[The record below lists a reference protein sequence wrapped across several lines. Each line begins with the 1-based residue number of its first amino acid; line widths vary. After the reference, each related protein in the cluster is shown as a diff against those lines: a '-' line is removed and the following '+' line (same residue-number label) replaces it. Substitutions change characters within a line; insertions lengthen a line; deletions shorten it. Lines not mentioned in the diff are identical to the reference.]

1 MQTGRNSHDF
11 TPEFFIIFL
20 GADPPPC
27 PICQTTRNTVMNH
40 YLPYRLLFLLLLC
53 LIAWS
58 APFPGQTQTDS
69 NRNKIALVMKN
80 RANPSFLKLEAGAKE
95 YAQEHGITL
104 EVFGTGMETDIE
116 YQISLINTLISRGY
130 GAIIIAPADPHKLI
144 PVLKKA
150 VDQGTVVINIG
161 DPLDPKAAVQQGIAI
176 PFIGTD
182 DAQGA
187 ALIGDYF
194 RRKLHGKGRA
204 FIIEG
209 SVGAQDSASRKA
221 GFQRAITQGGG
232 IEIVDS
238 ANANGHAED
247 AFMRMSDLLAKH
259 GVVDAV
265 FCTNDQM
272 ALGVLQALNLH
283 GPINKVLVGG
293 YGNIEAAHNAL
304 RTGRMHATIELYSA
318 WIGRNSMALALQ
330 ALQGKPVPMHQEIAP
345 ELISYESFGKRIALA
360 LSDLSN
366 PFFAT
371 LLEGAQAEA
380 DLHGVELLYANAQN
394 DDGRQLL
401 AIQDF
406 VSGKVDF
413 ILVNPTNAQAVQP
426 GIEIA
431 NRARIPV
438 ITVDRRADRG
448 IVVAHI
454 ASDNLAGGRLAGEYI
469 ARHLKNGGTIA
480 EFEGIPGTSASY
492 ERGKGFN
499 ALIAQ
504 HSTLQ
509 VTAREVAYF
518 SRDDARQIMARLL
531 AQQQHFDAIFAHN
544 DTMILGI
551 LDALQATHFNQ
562 RPLLIGF
569 DAIPEALRALHEGQ
583 IDATIAQNPKR
594 MGGLAVSTAI
604 KALRGE
610 AVPAFLSVELDLIE
624 RSE

>member
-1 MQTGRNSHDF
+1 M
-11 TPEFFIIFL
+11 
-20 GADPPPC
+20 
-27 PICQTTRNTVMNH
+27 VMNH
-40 YLPYRLLFLLLLC
+40 YLPYRLLSLLLLC
-53 LIAWS
+53 LIAWIVLFS
-58 APFPGQTQTDS
+58 GQTLADD
-69 NRNKIALVMKN
+69 NRNKIALVIKD
-80 RANPSFLKLEAGAKE
+80 RADPSFLKMEAGAKE
-95 YAQEHGITL
+95 YAQEHGIAL
-104 EVFGTGMETDIE
+104 EVFGTKMATDTE
-116 YQISLINTLISRGY
+116 YQIGLIDTLISRGY
-130 GAIIIAPADPHKLI
+130 GAIVIAPADAYRLI
-144 PVLKKA
+144 PPLKKA

-161 DPLDPKAAVQQGIAI
+161 NPLDPKTSIQHGIAI
-176 PFIGTD
+176 PFVGTD
-182 DAQGA
+182 DTQGA

-204 FIIEG
+204 LIIDDLIDTQG
-209 SVGAQDSASRKA
+209 SELRKA

-232 IEIVDS
+232 IKIVDS
-238 ANANGHAED
+238 VSTNGHTED
-247 AFMRMSDLLAKH
+247 AFTRMSGLLEKH
-259 GVVDAV
+259 GTVDAV

-272 ALGVLQALNLH
+272 ALGVLQALNLYA
-283 GPINKVLVGG
+283 PISKVLVSG
-293 YGNIEAAHNAL
+293 YGNIEAARNAL
-304 RTGRMHATIELYSA
+304 RTGRMSATVEPYFE
-318 WIGRNSMALALQ
+318 WIGRNGVALAWQ
-330 ALQGKPVPMHQEIAP
+330 ALQGKQAPMRQEISP
-345 ELISYESFGKRIALA
+345 ELISYESFGKRIALS

-380 DLHGVELLYANAQN
+380 ELHGVDLLHTNAQN

-406 VSGKVDF
+406 INGKVDF

-438 ITVDRRADRG
+438 ITVDRRADGG

-469 ARHLKNGGTIA
+469 AHRLKNGGTIA

-499 ALIAQ
+499 DFIAQ
-504 HSTLQ
+504 HGALK
-509 VTAREVAYF
+509 VTAREIAYF

-544 DTMILGI
+544 DNMILGI
-551 LDALQATHFNQ
+551 LDALQATHSIK
-562 RPLLIGF
+562 RPLLVGF

-583 IDATIAQNPKR
+583 IDATVAQKPKQ
-594 MGGLAVSTAI
+594 MGSLAVSTAI